1 MSVSSRNALYATLV
15 LAYVICTSSCGG
27 GSSTTSSSTTN
38 PPPPNALAVTALAT
52 TSSNPLAP
60 LVIKTSGGNTDPVT
74 VNFSN
79 SAGFSVTS
87 SAISVTSGSVTVP
100 VPLYIDPNSK
110 TTASGGVSIVLTQ
123 DGKSTAPTNFTIEDL
138 PPQSTYGTQVGQI
151 THAFV
156 IFEQILLGEN
166 LDEMQTLNIA
176 MASNSKVA
184 GETGNAAHTLYSS
197 LIPGVNNA
205 RNDIDQ
211 VMLNNS
217 MVFPWGTLSNGTQIQ
232 FDAKQLDFMDR
243 IAALYLVQQ
252 FSTTPTVA
260 RMRMR
265 TNARHGKRASSK
277 STTQNTFQTI
287 LSAITSG
294 NAVYELTEDLRNSPT
309 SSASTGLAF
318 VDGLQMTAASQG
330 AEQFS
335 SYVGMVSGL
344 AHFTEAVN
352 TQLNLILP
360 TAACLASPGC
370 NSSTYIDQLASDETN
385 AGVNAAAAVA
395 AAMSNIPGILD
406 LQSNAATVVDEL
418 LNSVVNIYN
427 LAHSG
432 TLQNISSAALDAVSS
447 SSFGTVAN
455 KLGVMNSNVA
465 ITNNLGV
472 AASLT
477 GVQLQQCPPTS
488 CTTSFNVTN
497 VADTGGSYQLVI
509 PLDISGASYGTMDVV
524 AFDFATNT
532 GLATETVD
540 LTGLNPNSTV
550 QVPPMSGVCN
560 DTDYGAPDGDDPD
573 CD

>member
-1 MSVSSRNALYATLV
+1 
-15 LAYVICTSSCGG
+15 
-27 GSSTTSSSTTN
+27 
-38 PPPPNALAVTALAT
+38 
-52 TSSNPLAP
+52 
-60 LVIKTSGGNTDPVT
+60 
-74 VNFSN
+74 
-79 SAGFSVTS
+79 
-87 SAISVTSGSVTVP
+87 
-100 VPLYIDPNSK
+100 LYIDPNSK
-110 TTASGGVSIVLTQ
+110 TTATGSVSIVLTQ
-123 DGKSTAPTNFTIEDL
+123 DGKSTAPTNFTIQDL
-138 PPQSTYGTQVGQI
+138 PPLSTYGTQVGQI
-151 THAFV
+151 THAVV

-176 MASNSKVA
+176 MAANSKVA
-184 GETGNAAHTLYSS
+184 GETGNAAHTLYAS

-217 MVFPWGTLSNGTQIQ
+217 MVFSWGTLSNGTPLQ

-260 RMRMR
+260 RMRMHS
-265 TNARHGKRASSK
+265 NARRTRSGKSSG
-277 STTQNTFQTI
+277 TTQNTFPTI

-294 NAVYELTEDLRNSPT
+294 NAVYQLTEDLRNSMT
-309 SSASTGLAF
+309 SAASTGLAF

-370 NSSTYIDQLASDETN
+370 NSAAYIAQLDSDETN

-395 AAMSNIPGILD
+395 AAISNIPGILD
-406 LQSNAATVVDEL
+406 LQSNAANTVDEL
-418 LNSVVNIYN
+418 LNSVVNVYN
-427 LAHSG
+427 LAHNG
-432 TLQNISSAALDAVSS
+432 TLQNMSSAASDAVSS
-447 SSFGTVAN
+447 STFNTVAN
-455 KLGVMNSNVA
+455 RLGLVNSNVG

-477 GVQLQQCPPTS
+477 GVQLQQCPPST

-524 AFDFATNT
+524 AFDFTTNT

-550 QVPPMSGVCN
+550 QVPPMSGACN

>member
-1 MSVSSRNALYATLV
+1 MSVSVRNVLCATLV
-15 LAYVICTSSCGG
+15 LTYAICFSSCGG
-27 GSSTTSSSTTN
+27 GSSSTASNTTA
-38 PPPPNALAVTALAT
+38 PPPNPLAITSLAT
-52 TSSNPLAP
+52 SSSNPLAS
-60 LVIKTSGGNTDPVT
+60 LVINTTGGNTDPVS

-79 SAGFSVTS
+79 SAGFSTNA
-87 SAISVTSGSVTVP
+87 SAISVKTGSITVP

-110 TTASGGVSIVLTQ
+110 TTASGSVSIVLTQ
-123 DGKSTAPTNFTIEDL
+123 DGKSTVPMSFTIQDL
-138 PPQSTYGTQVGQI
+138 PPLSTYGTQVGQI
-151 THAFV
+151 THAVV

-176 MASNSKVA
+176 MAANSKVV

-217 MVFPWGTLSNGTQIQ
+217 KVFPWGTLSNGTQIQ

-243 IAALYLVQQ
+243 IAALYLLQQ

-260 RMRMR
+260 RMQKHSISHRPR
-265 TNARHGKRASSK
+265 TGKSS

-287 LSAITSG
+287 LSAITNG
-294 NAVYELTEDLRNSPT
+294 NAVYQLTEDLRNSTT
-309 SSASTGLAF
+309 SSSSTGLAF
-318 VDGLQMTAASQG
+318 VDGLQMTAASQN
-330 AEQFS
+330 ADQFS

-370 NSSTYIDQLASDETN
+370 NSPAYIAQLSSDETN

-395 AAMSNIPGILD
+395 AAISNIPGILD
-406 LQSNAATVVDEL
+406 LQSNAANTVDEL

-432 TLQNISSAALDAVSS
+432 TLQNISNAALDAVST
-447 SSFGTVAN
+447 SSFNTVAN
-455 KLGVMNSNVA
+455 SLGLVKSSVG

-472 AASLT
+472 ASSLT
-477 GVQLQQCPPTS
+477 GVQLQQCPPSS
-488 CTTSFNVTN
+488 CTTSFNITN

-524 AFDFATNT
+524 AFDFTTNT

-550 QVPPMSGVCN
+550 QVPPMSGACN

>member
-1 MSVSSRNALYATLV
+1 MSVFVRNALCATLV
-15 LAYVICTSSCGG
+15 LTYAICTSSCGG
-27 GSSTTSSSTTN
+27 GSSTTTSSTT
-38 PPPPNALAVTALAT
+38 PPANALAMTSLAT

-60 LVIKTSGGNTDPVT
+60 LVINTSGGNTDPVT

-79 SAGFSVTS
+79 SAGFSTTS
-87 SAISVTSGSVTVP
+87 SAISVKTGSITVP

-110 TTASGGVSIVLTQ
+110 TTANGSVSIVLTQ
-123 DGKSTAPTNFTIEDL
+123 DGKSTAPMSFTIQDL
-138 PPQSTYGTQVGQI
+138 PPLSTYGTQVGQI
-151 THAFV
+151 THAVV

-166 LDEMQTLNIA
+166 LDEMQTLNLA

-184 GETGNAAHTLYSS
+184 GETGNAANTLYTS

-217 MVFPWGTLSNGTQIQ
+217 LVFSWGTLSTGTQIQ

-260 RMRMR
+260 RMRTHSTARR
-265 TNARHGKRASSK
+265 TRTGKSS

-294 NAVYELTEDLRNSPT
+294 NAVYQLTEDLRNSTT
-309 SSASTGLAF
+309 SAASTGLAF

-370 NSSTYIDQLASDETN
+370 NSSTYIAQLDSDETN

-395 AAMSNIPGILD
+395 AAISNIPGILD
-406 LQSNAATVVDEL
+406 LQTNAANTVDEL

-427 LAHSG
+427 LAHNG
-432 TLQNISSAALDAVSS
+432 TLQNISTAALDAVSS
-447 SSFGTVAN
+447 SSFATVAN
-455 KLGVMNSNVA
+455 SLGLVKSSVG

-477 GVQLQQCPPTS
+477 GIQLQQCPPST

-550 QVPPMSGVCN
+550 QVPPMSGTCN

>member
-1 MSVSSRNALYATLV
+1 MSVFVRNALCATLV
-15 LAYVICTSSCGG
+15 LTYAICTSSCGG
-27 GSSTTSSSTTN
+27 GSSTTTTSTTT
-38 PPPPNALAVTALAT
+38 PPANALAMTSLAT

-60 LVIKTSGGNTDPVT
+60 LVINTSGGNTDPVT

-79 SAGFSVTS
+79 SAGFSTTS
-87 SAISVTSGSVTVP
+87 SAISVKVGSITVP

-110 TTASGGVSIVLTQ
+110 TTASGSVSIVLTQ
-123 DGKSTAPTNFTIEDL
+123 DGKSTAPMSFTIQDL
-138 PPQSTYGTQVGQI
+138 PPLSTYGTQVGQI
-151 THAFV
+151 THAVV

-166 LDEMQTLNIA
+166 LDEMQTLNLA
-176 MASNSKVA
+176 MAANSKVA
-184 GETGNAAHTLYSS
+184 GETGNAANTLYTS

-217 MVFPWGTLSNGTQIQ
+217 LVFSWGTLSTGTQIQ

-260 RMRMR
+260 RMRMHSTARR
-265 TNARHGKRASSK
+265 TRTGKSS

-294 NAVYELTEDLRNSPT
+294 NAVYQLTEDLRNSTT
-309 SSASTGLAF
+309 SAASTGLAF

-370 NSSTYIDQLASDETN
+370 NSSTYIAQLDSDETN

-395 AAMSNIPGILD
+395 AAISNIPGILD
-406 LQSNAATVVDEL
+406 LQTNAANTVDEL

-432 TLQNISSAALDAVSS
+432 TLQNISTAALDAVSS
-447 SSFGTVAN
+447 SSFNTVAN
-455 KLGVMNSNVA
+455 SLGLVTSSVN

-477 GVQLQQCPPTS
+477 GVQLQQCPPST

-550 QVPPMSGVCN
+550 QVPPMSGTCN

>member
-1 MSVSSRNALYATLV
+1 VFVRNALCATLV
-15 LAYVICTSSCGG
+15 LTYAICTSSCGG
-27 GSSTTSSSTTN
+27 GSSTTTTSTTT
-38 PPPPNALAVTALAT
+38 PPANALAMTSLAT

-60 LVIKTSGGNTDPVT
+60 LVINTSGGNTDPVT

-79 SAGFSVTS
+79 SAGFSTTS
-87 SAISVTSGSVTVP
+87 SAISVKAGSITVP

-110 TTASGGVSIVLTQ
+110 TTASGSVSIVLTQ
-123 DGKSTAPTNFTIEDL
+123 DGKSTAPMSFTIQDL
-138 PPQSTYGTQVGQI
+138 PPLSTYGTQVGQI
-151 THAFV
+151 THAVV

-166 LDEMQTLNIA
+166 LDEMQTLNLA
-176 MASNSKVA
+176 MAANSKVA
-184 GETGNAAHTLYSS
+184 GETGNAANTLYTS

-217 MVFPWGTLSNGTQIQ
+217 LVFSWGTLSTGTQIQ
-232 FDAKQLDFMDR
+232 FDATQLDFMDR

-260 RMRMR
+260 RMRMHSTARR
-265 TNARHGKRASSK
+265 TRTGKSS

-294 NAVYELTEDLRNSPT
+294 NAVYQLTEDLRNSTT
-309 SSASTGLAF
+309 SAASTGLAF

-370 NSSTYIDQLASDETN
+370 NSSTYIAQLDSDETN

-395 AAMSNIPGILD
+395 AAISNIPGILD
-406 LQSNAATVVDEL
+406 LQTNAANTVDEL

-432 TLQNISSAALDAVSS
+432 TLQNISTAALDAVSS
-447 SSFGTVAN
+447 SSFNTVAN
-455 KLGVMNSNVA
+455 SLGLVTSSVN

-477 GVQLQQCPPTS
+477 GVQLQQCPPST

-550 QVPPMSGVCN
+550 QVPPMSGTCN

>member
-1 MSVSSRNALYATLV
+1 MSRSVRNALCATLV
-15 LAYVICTSSCGG
+15 LTYAICVSSCGG
-27 GSSTTSSSTTN
+27 GSSTTSGSTTN
-38 PPPPNALAVTALAT
+38 PPPNALAITSLSI

-79 SAGFSVTS
+79 SAGFSTTT
-87 SAISVTSGSVTVP
+87 SAISVKTGSITVP

-110 TTASGGVSIVLTQ
+110 TTASGSVSLVLTQ
-123 DGKSTAPTNFTIEDL
+123 DGKSTAPTNFTIQDL
-138 PPQSTYGTQVGQI
+138 PPLSTYGTQVGQI
-151 THAFV
+151 THAVV

-176 MASNSKVA
+176 MKSNSKVA
-184 GETGNAAHTLYSS
+184 SETENAAHTLYTS

-217 MVFPWGTLSNGTQIQ
+217 LVFPWGTLSNGTPIQ

-260 RMRMR
+260 NLRMHSASRR
-265 TNARHGKRASSK
+265 TKREKSN

-287 LSAITSG
+287 LSAITTA
-294 NAVYELTEDLRNSPT
+294 NATYQLTEDLRNSTT
-309 SSASTGLAF
+309 SAASNALAF

-344 AHFTEAVN
+344 AHFAEAVN

-360 TAACLASPGC
+360 TAACLGSSGC
-370 NSSTYIDQLASDETN
+370 DSAAYISQLGSDETN

-395 AAMSNIPGILD
+395 AAISNIPGILD
-406 LQSNAATVVDEL
+406 LQSNAANVVDEL

-427 LAHSG
+427 VAHNG
-432 TLQNISSAALDAVSS
+432 TLQNIGTAALDAVSS
-447 SSFGTVAN
+447 TSFSKVAST
-455 KLGVMNSNVA
+455 LGVVNGGVG

-477 GVQLQQCPPTS
+477 GIQLQQCPPNT

-509 PLDISGASYGTMDVV
+509 PLDISGVSYGTMDID
-524 AFDFATNT
+524 AFDFTTNT

-550 QVPPMSGVCN
+550 QVPPMSGTCN

>member
-1 MSVSSRNALYATLV
+1 VKT
-15 LAYVICTSSCGG
+15 
-27 GSSTTSSSTTN
+27 GS
-38 PPPPNALAVTALAT
+38 
-52 TSSNPLAP
+52 
-60 LVIKTSGGNTDPVT
+60 I
-74 VNFSN
+74 
-79 SAGFSVTS
+79 
-87 SAISVTSGSVTVP
+87 TVP

-110 TTASGGVSIVLTQ
+110 TTANGSVSIVLTQ
-123 DGKSTAPTNFTIEDL
+123 DGKSTAPMSFTIQDL
-138 PPQSTYGTQVGQI
+138 PPLSTYGTQVGQI
-151 THAFV
+151 THAVV

-166 LDEMQTLNIA
+166 LDEMQTLNLA

-184 GETGNAAHTLYSS
+184 SETGNAANTLYTS

-217 MVFPWGTLSNGTQIQ
+217 LVFSWGTLSTGTQIQ

-260 RMRMR
+260 RMRMHSTARR
-265 TNARHGKRASSK
+265 TRTGKSS

-294 NAVYELTEDLRNSPT
+294 NAVYQLTEDLRNSTT
-309 SSASTGLAF
+309 SAASTGLAF

-370 NSSTYIDQLASDETN
+370 NSSTYIAQLDSDETN
-385 AGVNAAAAVA
+385 AGVNTAAAVA
-395 AAMSNIPGILD
+395 AAISNIPGILD
-406 LQSNAATVVDEL
+406 LQTNAANTVDEL

-427 LAHSG
+427 LAHNG
-432 TLQNISSAALDAVSS
+432 TLQNISTAALDAVSS
-447 SSFGTVAN
+447 SSFATVAN
-455 KLGVMNSNVA
+455 SLGLVKSSVG

-477 GVQLQQCPPTS
+477 GIQLQQCPPST

-550 QVPPMSGVCN
+550 QVPPMSGTCN

>member
-1 MSVSSRNALYATLV
+1 MSVFVRNALCATLV
-15 LAYVICTSSCGG
+15 LTYAICTSSCGG
-27 GSSTTSSSTTN
+27 GSSTTTTSTTT
-38 PPPPNALAVTALAT
+38 PPANALAMTSLAT

-60 LVIKTSGGNTDPVT
+60 LVINTSGGNTDPVT

-79 SAGFSVTS
+79 SAGFSTTS
-87 SAISVTSGSVTVP
+87 SAISVKAGSITVP

-110 TTASGGVSIVLTQ
+110 TTASGSVSIVLTQ
-123 DGKSTAPTNFTIEDL
+123 DGKSTAPMSFTIQDL
-138 PPQSTYGTQVGQI
+138 PPLSTYGTQVGQI
-151 THAFV
+151 THAVV

-166 LDEMQTLNIA
+166 LDEMQTLNLA
-176 MASNSKVA
+176 MAANSKVA
-184 GETGNAAHTLYSS
+184 GETGNAANTLYTS

-217 MVFPWGTLSNGTQIQ
+217 LVFSWGTLSTGTQIQ
-232 FDAKQLDFMDR
+232 FDATQLDFMDR

-260 RMRMR
+260 RMRMHSTARR
-265 TNARHGKRASSK
+265 TRTGKSS

-294 NAVYELTEDLRNSPT
+294 NAVYQLTEDLRNSTT
-309 SSASTGLAF
+309 SAASTGLAF

-370 NSSTYIDQLASDETN
+370 NSSTYIAQLDSDETN

-395 AAMSNIPGILD
+395 AAISNIPGILD
-406 LQSNAATVVDEL
+406 LQTNAANTVDEL

-432 TLQNISSAALDAVSS
+432 TLQNISTAALDAVSS
-447 SSFGTVAN
+447 SSFNTVAN
-455 KLGVMNSNVA
+455 SLGLVTSSVN

-477 GVQLQQCPPTS
+477 GVQLQQCPPST

-550 QVPPMSGVCN
+550 QVPPMSGTCN

>member
-1 MSVSSRNALYATLV
+1 MSVSVRNALCATLV
-15 LAYVICTSSCGG
+15 LTYAICTSSCGG
-27 GSSTTSSSTTN
+27 GSSSTSSSTT
-38 PPPPNALAVTALAT
+38 PPPPNALAVTSLAT
-52 TSSNPLAP
+52 TSANPLAP
-60 LVIKTSGGNTDPVT
+60 LVINTSGGNTDPVT
-74 VNFSN
+74 VSFSN
-79 SAGFSVTS
+79 SAGFSTTA
-87 SAISVTSGSVTVP
+87 SAISVKAGSITVP

-110 TTASGGVSIVLTQ
+110 TTAKGSVSIVLTQ
-123 DGKSTAPTNFTIEDL
+123 DGKSTAPTSFTIQDL
-138 PPQSTYGTQVGQI
+138 PPLSTYGTQVGQI
-151 THAFV
+151 THAVV

-176 MASNSKVA
+176 MAANSKVA
-184 GETGNAAHTLYSS
+184 GETGSAAHTLYSS

-211 VMLNNS
+211 VMLNSS
-217 MVFPWGTLSNGTQIQ
+217 MVFPWGTLSNGTPIQ

-260 RMRMR
+260 RMRMHS
-265 TNARHGKRASSK
+265 NARRTRSGKSSG
-277 STTQNTFQTI
+277 TTQNTFPTI

-294 NAVYELTEDLRNSPT
+294 NAVYQLTEDLRNSPT
-309 SSASTGLAF
+309 SAASNGLAF
-318 VDGLQMTAASQG
+318 LDGLQMTAASQG
-330 AEQFS
+330 AEQFGA
-335 SYVGMVSGL
+335 YVGMVSGL
-344 AHFTEAVN
+344 AHFGEAVS

-370 NSSTYIDQLASDETN
+370 NSAAYIAQLDSDETN

-395 AAMSNIPGILD
+395 AAISNIPGILD
-406 LQSNAATVVDEL
+406 LQSIAANTVDEL
-418 LNSVVNIYN
+418 LNSVVNVYN
-427 LAHSG
+427 LAHNG
-432 TLQNISSAALDAVSS
+432 TLQNISTAALDAVSN
-447 SSFGTVAN
+447 SSFATVAN
-455 KLGVMNSNVA
+455 NLGVVKSSA
-465 ITNNLGV
+465 GITNNLGV

-477 GVQLQQCPPTS
+477 GVQLQQCPPSS

-509 PLDISGASYGTMDVV
+509 PLDISGASYATMDVV
-524 AFDFATNT
+524 AFDFTTNT

-550 QVPPMSGVCN
+550 QVPPMSGACN

>member
-1 MSVSSRNALYATLV
+1 MSVSVRNALCATLV
-15 LAYVICTSSCGG
+15 LTYAICTSSCGG
-27 GSSTTSSSTTN
+27 GSSSTSSSTT
-38 PPPPNALAVTALAT
+38 PPPPNALAVTSLAT

-60 LVIKTSGGNTDPVT
+60 LVINTSGGNTDPVT
-74 VNFSN
+74 VSFSN
-79 SAGFSVTS
+79 SAGFSTTA
-87 SAISVTSGSVTVP
+87 SAISVKAGSITVP

-110 TTASGGVSIVLTQ
+110 TTAKGSVSIVLTQ
-123 DGKSTAPTNFTIEDL
+123 DGKSTAPTSFTIQDL
-138 PPQSTYGTQVGQI
+138 PPLSTYGTQVGQI
-151 THAFV
+151 THAVV

-176 MASNSKVA
+176 MAANSKVA
-184 GETGNAAHTLYSS
+184 GETGSAAHTLYSS

-211 VMLNNS
+211 VMLNSS
-217 MVFPWGTLSNGTQIQ
+217 MVFPWGTLSNGTPIQ

-260 RMRMR
+260 RMRMHS
-265 TNARHGKRASSK
+265 NARRTRSGKSSG
-277 STTQNTFQTI
+277 TTQNTFPTI

-294 NAVYELTEDLRNSPT
+294 NAVYQLTEDLRNSPT
-309 SSASTGLAF
+309 SAASNGLAF
-318 VDGLQMTAASQG
+318 LDGLQMTAASQG
-330 AEQFS
+330 AEQFGA
-335 SYVGMVSGL
+335 YVGMVSGL
-344 AHFTEAVN
+344 AHFGEAVS

-370 NSSTYIDQLASDETN
+370 NSAAYIAQLDSDETN

-395 AAMSNIPGILD
+395 AAISNIPGILD
-406 LQSNAATVVDEL
+406 LQSIAANTVDEL
-418 LNSVVNIYN
+418 LNSVVNVYN
-427 LAHSG
+427 LAHNG
-432 TLQNISSAALDAVSS
+432 TLQNISTAALDAVSN
-447 SSFGTVAN
+447 SSFATVAN
-455 KLGVMNSNVA
+455 NLGVVKSSA
-465 ITNNLGV
+465 GITNNLGV

-477 GVQLQQCPPTS
+477 GVQLQQCPPSS

-509 PLDISGASYGTMDVV
+509 PLDISGASYATMDVV
-524 AFDFATNT
+524 AFDFTTNT

-550 QVPPMSGVCN
+550 QVPPMSGACN